1 MKVNVFLLL
10 ILFGA
15 VFLKN
20 IFFWGKIIQM
30 KDYRFDRLKEFFGSP
45 EGIRSIFNIYNGFYF
60 LFIFFFAVFT
70 YFLITFKTKIFG
82 LYSPS
87 PEILGVISFS
97 IYYALI
103 LLYLTFEFVL
113 VARKFYKK
121 NLVTPKFTKRFI
133 LISFVGI
140 LLQIS
145 SLIIGYKIGL
155 ENIFSLVFFILIF
168 TPIFLF
174 LGNILTL
181 PITKYLRNKVIIN
194 AQNKIKKFDN
204 LKKIGITGSYGKSSV
219 KQFLYQI
226 LKVKYKVLATPENK
240 NNEMGVSE
248 TILESLN
255 ENYEYFISEMGAYR
269 IGEIALLGEIVD
281 HKDAFLTGI
290 NTQHISLF
298 GSQENII
305 KGKSE
310 IMRKVLKNGGKLYI
324 NFDND
329 FCKNLDFPEGL
340 KIVSYALTNIDA
352 KALSQIIEIDNGKTI
367 FDFRYGTHEFIFETN
382 IIGTHNI
389 LNLTGVIAY
398 ALDQGIPI
406 TDIAQVISSLEMP
419 KATMNVIKLK
429 NGIILIDDTYNL
441 NETGLIKG
449 TETLSF
455 FKNKNKI
462 LVLDDIIELGL
473 ETENIHKKI
482 GENLA
487 NIGLDYIFLVGKN
500 YKKLVIE
507 GLKKSNFDMNK
518 LIGGYEEL
526 EDLSKKDV
534 VILFEGRG
542 TRNFL
547 ENFKRKIL

>member
-20 IFFWGKIIQM
+20 IFFWWKIIQM
-30 KDYRFDRLKEFFGSP
+30 KDYRFDRLKEFFWSP
-45 EGIRSIFNIYNGFYF
+45 EWIRSIFNIYNGFYF

-70 YFLITFKTKIFG
+70 YFLITFKTKIFW

-87 PEILGVISFS
+87 PEILWVISFS

-133 LISFVGI
+133 LISFVWI

-204 LKKIGITGSYGKSSV
+204 LKKIWITWSYWKSSV

-240 NNEMGVSE
+240 NNEMWVSE

-255 ENYEYFISEMGAYR
+255 ENYEYFISEMWAYR
-269 IGEIALLGEIVD
+269 IWEIALLWEIVD
-281 HKDAFLTGI
+281 HKDAFLTWI

-305 KGKSE
+305 KWKSE
-310 IMRKVLKNGGKLYI
+310 IMRKVLKNWGKLYI

-352 KALSQIIEIDNGKTI
+352 KALSQIIEIDNWKTI

-382 IIGTHNI
+382 IIWTHNI
-389 LNLTGVIAY
+389 LNLTWVIAY
-398 ALDQGIPI
+398 ALDQWIPI

-429 NGIILIDDTYNL
+429 NWIILIDDTYNL
-441 NETGLIKG
+441 NETWLIKW

-482 GENLA
+482 WENLA
-487 NIGLDYIFLVGKN
+487 NIWLDYIFLVGKN

-507 GLKKSNFDMNK
+507 WLKKSNFDMNK
-518 LIGGYEEL
+518 LIWGYEEL

-534 VILFEGRG
+534 VILFEGRW